1 MILDV
6 LCGRYSAIPV
16 SVALVLATPAALA
29 KSGAAHPSPPTV
41 ATVQAPT
48 HSAQNPPDFDPGLWK
63 EVVVTHIWGPF
74 TKHQTHKECWKTP
87 TPQLTDKK
95 LASKCR
101 HVKIARDGNTY
112 TVDEICP
119 ASGHD
124 THMHI
129 SRTYAGNTATESGT
143 IEMKG
148 LTAHIKAHAKRI
160 GKCPA
165 SKKN

>member
-1 MILDV
+1 MGFAV
-6 LCGRYSAIPV
+6 SFGKYATASATL
-16 SVALVLATPAALA
+16 ALVLTASGAPANASQAATPA
-29 KSGAAHPSPPTV
+29 PTS
-41 ATVQAPT
+41 TAPKQEA
-48 HSAQNPPDFDPGLWK
+48 SNAPDFDPGLWK

-74 TKHQTHKECWKTP
+74 TKHQTHRECWKTP

-101 HVKIARDGNTY
+101 HVKIARKGNTY

-124 THMHI
+124 AHMHI

-143 IEMKG
+143 IKLKG
-148 LTAHIKAHAKRI
+148 LTAHVKAHAKRI

-165 SKKN
+165 TRKN